1 MLYID
6 IDIYILYLYMCT
18 MALDS
23 YIFNLDIS
31 VWIGQASGQT
41 HVGHSLWYF
50 TYFVVESTQILW
62 DYIIYSIIY
71 QKNSL
76 HSFGNSRSDESLETK
91 NDLKKKKS
99 FHCCIFFQAKQK
111 PAWWLEVKLHI
122 YYFIQLAIKLANS
135 LLWEVL
141 EATNCHM
148 LKNDLTDL

>member
-1 MLYID
+1 
-6 IDIYILYLYMCT
+6 MCT

-91 NDLKKKKS
+91 NDLKKKKRV
-99 FHCCIFFQAKQK
+99 FTAVFFFKQSK
-111 PAWWLEVKLHI
+111 NQLGDLKLS
-122 YYFIQLAIKLANS
+122 YTYTTLYSLQLSWQTPCFGKFWKLQIAI
-135 LLWEVL
+135 
-141 EATNCHM
+141 C
-148 LKNDLTDL
+148 